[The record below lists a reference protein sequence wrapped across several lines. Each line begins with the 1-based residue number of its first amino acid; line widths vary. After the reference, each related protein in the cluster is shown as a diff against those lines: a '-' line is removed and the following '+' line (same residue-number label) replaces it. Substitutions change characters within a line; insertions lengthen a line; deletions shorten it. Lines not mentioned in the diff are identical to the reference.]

1 MAWLTAKMREL
12 AAVAEAVDDGG
23 ADAEEVRDLA
33 DAEQGGSR
41 ISRISGETML

>member
-12 AAVAEAVDDGG
+12 TAEAVDDGG

-41 ISRISGETML
+41 ISGETMP